1 MLKKPRE
8 KLALAFILVTV
19 TLDTIGIGLI
29 FPVLPQ
35 LIDRVTEGGIARA
48 ALWSGVLATS
58 FAVMQFLCGPLMG
71 GLSDLF
77 GRRPVLLISTAIM
90 ALDYLLLA
98 VANNIW
104 LFLLARIITGVTSA
118 THSTALA
125 YIADITPE
133 GGRAA
138 RFGLIGACFGVGF
151 VLGPAVG
158 ELLANL
164 SLQAPFYAA
173 MALAGANFVFGY
185 FVLPESLPAVERRPF
200 DLTRANPLS
209 TLNALARMPGLRS
222 PLLVFLIMAIAMNVY
237 ATIWAY
243 YGITAFGWS
252 SGTVGLSL
260 AIYGVSFAI
269 GQALLVAPALRILG
283 EDRTVWLGMI
293 FDIVSLVLLGVLTS
307 GLAVLILIPFTA
319 LGGVVTPALQ
329 AIMSREVNANAQGE
343 LQGVLASLN
352 AIAMILSPLVMTW
365 VFARFTTN
373 PDQIFLPGA
382 PFLLAAALM
391 TVAVILYLARSKSRS
406 ARPA

>member
-71 GLSDLF
+71 GGSD
-77 GRRPVLLISTAIM
+77 
-90 ALDYLLLA
+90 
-98 VANNIW
+98 
-104 LFLLARIITGVTSA
+104 
-118 THSTALA
+118 
-125 YIADITPE
+125 
-133 GGRAA
+133 
-138 RFGLIGACFGVGF
+138 RFG
-151 VLGPAVG
+151 
-158 ELLANL
+158 
-164 SLQAPFYAA
+164 
-173 MALAGANFVFGY
+173 
-185 FVLPESLPAVERRPF
+185 RRPF

-209 TLNALARMPGLRS
+209 ALNALARMPGLRS